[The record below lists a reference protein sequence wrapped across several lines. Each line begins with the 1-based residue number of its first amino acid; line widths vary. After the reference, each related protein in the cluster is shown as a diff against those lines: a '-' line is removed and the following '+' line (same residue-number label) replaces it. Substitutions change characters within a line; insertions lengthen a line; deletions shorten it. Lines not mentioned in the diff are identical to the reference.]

1 MVPLPDA
8 GAPNI
13 TILDADFRAPKGN
26 ICIADGRQAPVI
38 CVMDLFELL
47 PEPKHK
53 KEPIFDIGLLNGAV
67 IEFDDCTI
75 SGCGLQSFDDVV
87 DLRSKVIAERGHSR
101 VVLYGIEATKP
112 RYPTAPLPSRPSPEE
127 AREESRIT
135 AKIIMENLNTII
147 SKTQPKAVSVVGS
160 SSSSIVQQEGSST
173 GNQRYIQVRTKAV
186 DPLEPPNIRHKRAP
200 RGPPSPPTPLL
211 HSPPRN
217 SENASAAN
225 EKDWK
230 IPSCISNWK
239 NPYGYTIP
247 LEKRTANNR
256 KGSLRGP
263 LAADGSNDL
272 ADALA
277 IAERHSKKEVELRRE
292 IMSKMKAIS
301 ASSTAATSSTAAAHR
316 RSADVFEQSLFDG
329 DGNNV
334 THGFGGKKLRPHWD
348 DLQDQQ
354 LYTGSLF
361 AKDASSAA
369 ARHVIYNLPRSSPSL
384 PVIGGQGGNRVL
396 GTERSSG
403 SGSTNTITKIDFVP
417 SKDNERDD
425 EKDDKKYGLK

>member
-1 MVPLPDA
+1 
-8 GAPNI
+8 
-13 TILDADFRAPKGN
+13 
-26 ICIADGRQAPVI
+26 
-38 CVMDLFELL
+38 MDLFELL

-53 KEPIFDIGLLNGAV
+53 KEPIFDIGLRSGAV
-67 IEFDDCTI
+67 IELDDCTK
-75 SGCGLQSFDDVV
+75 SGSSLKSFNDDDDVGLDV
-87 DLRSKVIAERGHSR
+87 DVDSRSKAIAERGHSR

-112 RYPTAPLPSRPSPEE
+112 RYPTAPLLPRPSAEE
-127 AREESRIT
+127 AKEESRIT
-135 AKIIMENLNTII
+135 AKIITENLNKII
-147 SKTQPKAVSVVGS
+147 SKTQPKAVSVVGC
-160 SSSSIVQQEGSST
+160 SSSSIVQQDDSCT
-173 GNQRYIQVRTKAV
+173 GNQRYIQIRTKAV

-217 SENASAAN
+217 SESASAAN
-225 EKDWK
+225 EKEWK

-292 IMSKMKAIS
+292 IMGKMKALS
-301 ASSTAATSSTAAAHR
+301 ASSSTAATANSSSAAAHR
-316 RSADVFEQSLFDG
+316 RSATDVFEQSLFDG
-329 DGNNV
+329 DGNNINN
-334 THGFGGKKLRPHWD
+334 GFGGKKLRPHWD

-354 LYTGSLF
+354 LYTGSIF
-361 AKDASSAA
+361 AKDASAAA
-369 ARHVIYNLPRSSPSL
+369 ARHVIYNLPKSSPSL
-384 PVIGGQGGNRVL
+384 PVIGGEGGTRVL
-396 GTERSSG
+396 GTERSGG
-403 SGSTNTITKIDFVP
+403 SGSTNTITKIEFVP
-417 SKDNERDD
+417 SKDNDKKNDD
-425 EKDDKKYGLK
+425 EKYYGLK